1 MEALDD
7 YKVLDPDQRADT
19 KLEAFIDRIF
29 CQHLNRGDTSAVI
42 HLGLDL
48 CRIDM
53 IQQAFSNIP
62 SKLAI
67 NELLV
72 DTINKSFN
80 MDISADFREQVLTVV
95 FNFFQAQPEPDFVSM
110 CEVS

>member
-29 CQHLNRGDTSAVI
+29 CQHLNRVDTSAVI
-42 HLGLDL
+42 HLRFDL

-53 IQQAFSNIP
+53 I
-62 SKLAI
+62 
-67 NELLV
+67 
-72 DTINKSFN
+72 
-80 MDISADFREQVLTVV
+80 
-95 FNFFQAQPEPDFVSM
+95 
-110 CEVS
+110 